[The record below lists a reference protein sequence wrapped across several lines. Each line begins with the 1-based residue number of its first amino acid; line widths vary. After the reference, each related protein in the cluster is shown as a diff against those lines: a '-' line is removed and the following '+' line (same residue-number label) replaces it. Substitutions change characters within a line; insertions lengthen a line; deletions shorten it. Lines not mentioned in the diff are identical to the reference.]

1 MPLPHADRHRGRRRS
16 LLAGFWGAVAML
28 GLTGCQ
34 QPQQPAMAD
43 VPPPAVLDRR
53 VILTANFDLNSYRL
67 RPESRTL
74 LDNVAA
80 GLLDPRLAG
89 SRFEIN
95 GHTDLSGRLGYNL
108 GLSMMRAGAVMD
120 HLATRGVPAERMR
133 PQGFGPLHLIEPERP
148 FGAAN
153 RRVEIVATGG

>member
-1 MPLPHADRHRGRRRS
+1 MPLPRADSRPRRS
-16 LLAGFWGAVAML
+16 LLAGFIGAAAML
-28 GLTGCQ
+28 GLAGCQ
-34 QPQQPAMAD
+34 QPQQPVMAD
-43 VPPPAVLDRR
+43 VPPPAPEDRR
-53 VILTANFDLNSYRL
+53 VILTVNFDLNSYRL
-67 RPESRTL
+67 RPEGRRL

-80 GLLDPRLAG
+80 GLLDPRLAS

-120 HLATRGVPAERMR
+120 YLATRGVAPERMR
-133 PQGFGPLHLIEPERP
+133 AQGFGPLQLIEPDRP